1 MAGQSGAMS
10 RDATLN
16 PQMNNWNHVWIKY
29 CDGNS
34 FTGNSEKP

>member
-1 MAGQSGAMS
+1 MS